1 LDVRFRHLTEVIMST
16 GAIIGIIIAVI
27 VVVAAIV
34 VASAELR
41 RARMRRQFGPEYDRL
56 AQELGSKKKADA
68 ELTARQRRVE
78 ALNIHELSPDQQ
90 ASYSGDWTAVQERFV
105 DAPAEAVS
113 AAGTLIWNVMRDRG
127 YPADDRNASME
138 ALTVYHARS
147 LDGYRQTA
155 ELQTETATTE
165 ELREAMIRYRG
176 LFEDLTG
183 LRDGRGNPERDRVTE
198 IRERSLENSEVTTG
212 DRDLIEED
220 RDQTATTSDRTADS
234 PR

>member
-1 LDVRFRHLTEVIMST
+1 MST
-16 GAIIGIIIAVI
+16 GAIIGIIIAAI

-68 ELTARQRRVE
+68 ELAARQRRVE

-155 ELQTETATTE
+155 ELRTESATTE
-165 ELREAMIRYRG
+165 ELREAMIRYRA

-183 LRDGRGNPERDRVTE
+183 LRDGQGNPERGRVAD
-198 IRERSLENSEVTTG
+198 IRERSLESSEVTTG

-220 RDQTATTSDRTADS
+220 RDQTTETSDRTAETSDRTADS